1 MGPFGPVDT
10 AGRAPTTGVRGAD
23 AIPVPAGGLIAG
35 GLIAG
40 GLIPVGAATPK
51 EPAGKPAGKRVR
63 PKYTPPDV
71 GDPTALLSDSVL
83 TPHVAPPRWGARLY
97 RLPQDPSQE
106 LVCSP
111 LTQELQAPPCHC
123 GGDRQSPSEKAQG
136 AAEPEHTEPHSS
148 TCRPGSS
155 GAASARSDRPR

>member
-1 MGPFGPVDT
+1 VDA
-10 AGRAPTTGVRGAD
+10 AGRALTTGVRGAD
-23 AIPVPAGGLIAG
+23 PIAVPAGGLIAG
-35 GLIAG
+35 GLI
-40 GLIPVGAATPK
+40 PVEAATPK

-111 LTQELQAPPCHC
+111 LTQELQAPPPCHC
-123 GGDRQSPSEKAQG
+123 GGYRQSPSEKAQG
-136 AAEPEHTEPHSS
+136 EAEPEHTEPHSS

-155 GAASARSDRPR
+155 GAASARCYAPR